1 MRAIVQRVSE
11 ASVTVAGDVVAD
23 IGRGLLVLIGVT
35 DADTSDDSA
44 VLAAKLA
51 ALRIFPDDA
60 GLMNRSITEVDGA
73 CLVVPQ
79 FTLYGSV
86 RRGRRPSFTTAARPD
101 HAAPMVDH
109 FSEQLESHEVAVQRG
124 VFGAHMD
131 VALVNDGPVTILIEA
146 SDGRIV

>member
-35 DADTSDDSA
+35 DDDTSDEST
-44 VLAAKLA
+44 VLAAKVA
-51 ALRIFPDDA
+51 DLRIFPDDA

-86 RRGRRPSFTTAARPD
+86 RKGRRPSFTNAARPD
-101 HAAPMVDH
+101 HAAPMVEH
-109 FSEQLESHEVAVQRG
+109 FSEQLESHTVSVHRG
-124 VFGAHMD
+124 VFGAHMR
-131 VALVNDGPVTILIEA
+131 VSLVNDGPVTILIEA
-146 SDGRIV
+146 SAGRIL